1 MQYCDCGLLFSFL
14 LPCPPL
20 EGGEGGQVERR
31 TRERGQAR
39 NTNEIKVR
47 IKNTDPEICS
57 QENVVLQLYAKTSAS
72 REKGRKEERKKG
84 RKEERKEV
92 VGNIGSSNALIVGC

>member
-1 MQYCDCGLLFSFL
+1 M
-14 LPCPPL
+14 
-20 EGGEGGQVERR
+20 ERR

-57 QENVVLQLYAKTSAS
+57 QENVVLQLYAKHQLVG
-72 REKGRKEERKKG
+72 RKEERKKGRKEERKKG
-84 RKEERKEV
+84 RKEERKKGRKWWE
-92 VGNIGSSNALIVGC
+92 ILAQATHS